1 MYRKN
6 IIITTSARNEFKNIT
21 QEIQHYID
29 ELNVLS
35 GIAIVYVQHT
45 TAGLTINENADPDV
59 KADMIRQ
66 LEAMV
71 PWTNNYRH
79 YEGNSAAHLKA
90 SMMGFSLTLII
101 EKGKLLLG
109 TWQSVYFTEFDGPR
123 KRTVCLKVIPD

>member
-6 IIITTSARNEFKNIT
+6 MVITTTARNEFRDIT
-21 QEIQHYID
+21 TEIQHYVN
-29 ELNVLS
+29 ELNVES
-35 GIAIVYVQHT
+35 GIVVVYVQHT

-59 KADMIRQ
+59 KTDMIKQ
-66 LEAMV
+66 LDFMV
-71 PWTNNYRH
+71 PWTNNYKH

-123 KRTVCLKVIPD
+123 KRTVCVKVIPD